1 MEKDEEEKKLKIK
14 SENNSETVSSDSIN
28 GRMTYIGTIEY
39 FSPGEDFEDWKER
52 LQHLLTINNITE
64 NKTKVSYLIT
74 LIGPESYKILKSLTD
89 REKPDK

>member
-39 FSPGEDFEDWKER
+39 FSR
-52 LQHLLTINNITE
+52 V
-64 NKTKVSYLIT
+64 KTSKTGRNAFSIC
-74 LIGPESYKILKSLTD
+74 
-89 REKPDK
+89 